1 MVKYHILSQPLLFAI
16 QKRVASR
23 STSAASEKKD
33 HACGSFAFTFR
44 QKAKL
49 YISCVAFIVVHM
61 CLTECEY
68 VVLQVMYKSTKGRW
82 NQ

>member
-33 HACGSFAFTFR
+33 HACGFLLSHLGKRQSFTF
-44 QKAKL
+44 L
-49 YISCVAFIVVHM
+49 V
-61 CLTECEY
+61 
-68 VVLQVMYKSTKGRW
+68 
-82 NQ
+82 